1 MNVTIEQILRL
12 AAVNLRIQSVFLFID
27 DTMGSKLGKKERH
40 LNDTIKNRNFTGRAC
55 R

>member
-40 LNDTIKNRNFTGRAC
+40 LNTIKDRNFAGGAC